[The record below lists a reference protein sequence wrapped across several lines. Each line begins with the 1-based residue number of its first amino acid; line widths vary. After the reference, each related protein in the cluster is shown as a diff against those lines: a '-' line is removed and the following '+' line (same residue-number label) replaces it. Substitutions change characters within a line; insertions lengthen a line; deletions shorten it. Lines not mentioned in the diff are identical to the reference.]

1 MPSTYTKPNPR
12 THKRRDYDR
21 QILSDADY
29 AALQGYQADYQNATT
44 DAQRQQAHQAAEDL
58 RNSYGY
64 SLGADGAT
72 FTVAGRPGVSQ
83 ETNLHLL
90 QLEQGPQWSQDYDAA
105 YHELLTR
112 LENRAFSYDPATD
125 PLYARYSEAY
135 QAQGRAAMR
144 DTVAETSALTGG
156 YASTY
161 AASAGQQAYS
171 DQLSALAAQLPAL
184 YELALNRYNAEG
196 SNIKDQL
203 QLLSSQQQAEQTR
216 YDQQLAYWQSQ
227 AQQERTDAQTALAQ
241 SQSAAASAAANQTQ
255 AQQNAWRQAMDSIS
269 LGVVPSAAL
278 LAAAGISQAWAQ
290 SMANTAHY
298 RIYK

>member
-1 MPSTYTKPNPR
+1 
-12 THKRRDYDR
+12 
-21 QILSDADY
+21 
-29 AALQGYQADYQNATT
+29 
-44 DAQRQQAHQAAEDL
+44 
-58 RNSYGY
+58 
-64 SLGADGAT
+64 
-72 FTVAGRPGVSQ
+72 
-83 ETNLHLL
+83 
-90 QLEQGPQWSQDYDAA
+90 
-105 YHELLTR
+105 
-112 LENRAFSYDPATD
+112 
-125 PLYARYSEAY
+125 
-135 QAQGRAAMR
+135 MR
-144 DTVAETSALTGG
+144 DTVAETAALTGG

-161 AASAGQQAYS
+161 AASAGQQAYC

-203 QLLSSQQQAEQTR
+203 QLLSSQQQTEQAR

-227 AQQERTDAQTALAQ
+227 AQQERTDYQTSLAQ
-241 SQSAAASAAANQTQ
+241 SQSAAASAASSQTQ